1 MERESPPFRGVAVE
15 VRFNDQADK
24 DPMCSYT
31 SMSTC
36 QAAWQS
42 LLSVRSSSSLAA
54 LVAEQVPCLLT
65 LEDITSLPPVHALS
79 YAATAPV
86 VVYIACYR
94 SVRDGCTSGRLEISV
109 QVRGESRLHRS
120 RITHHSSVQD
130 MSQAHFLLVSV

>member
-42 LLSVRSSSSLAA
+42 LQLVRSSSSLAA
-54 LVAEQVPCLLT
+54 LVVEQAPCLLT
-65 LEDITSLPPVHALS
+65 LED
-79 YAATAPV
+79 
-86 VVYIACYR
+86 
-94 SVRDGCTSGRLEISV
+94 
-109 QVRGESRLHRS
+109 
-120 RITHHSSVQD
+120 HSPLLLKQD
-130 MSQAHFLLVSV
+130 MSRFCRDTVSRHNVVAPIPVAPLLTDTRRSTVGQVRVRTS